1 MLHNDRDGAVDFEQ
15 GIEYYNALRRL
26 KKPVTMI
33 TYRGENHGLAKRE
46 NMRDYSIRMME
57 FFDYYLKG
65 KPAPG
70 PGGARAS
77 TGWIWR
83 SILSRGFWSSTSSRR
98 RMWGMSPFFLFHRG
112 ACTRPAWSFM
122 ALPDW
127 PLTRGDGK
135 ATASVMISFLIFF

>member
-1 MLHNDRDGAVDFEQ
+1 MLHNDKDGAVDFEQ

-65 KPAPG
+65 KPAPD
-70 PGGARAS
+70 
-77 TGWIWR
+77 WW
-83 SILSRGFWSSTSSRR
+83 SRGVDRLDMEDYLESRL
-98 RMWGMSPFFLFHRG
+98 MQQEPK
-112 ACTRPAWSFM
+112 P
-122 ALPDW
+122 
-127 PLTRGDGK
+127 
-135 ATASVMISFLIFF
+135 